1 MGPWSHEAEVETFT
15 GDIDLS
21 PAVTVIQEHELAF
34 YDRFLKEIDNGWDE
48 RPPAELYVL
57 GAGEWRGASEW
68 PLARHRVD
76 AVPPATR
83 RRALALASR
92 APTSR
97 ATATRTTPPT
107 PSRRSAA
114 STPC

>member
-34 YDRFLKEIDNGWDE
+34 YDRYLKEIDNGWDE

-57 GAGEWRGASEW
+57 GAGRVARGERMA
-68 PLARHRVD
+68 PARHRVD

-97 ATATRTTPPT
+97 ATATPTTPPT